1 MSDTMNQAD
10 EQTIAVTREYESASS
25 QILSENNTSH
35 EKTKQ
40 MATAEIPSILANKSR
55 TSVVA
60 RTQHLLAIHKRKRKF
75 SGNRPKD
82 ASQHA
87 TKEATEELEWKK
99 RQRELLL
106 DDPPVHKYPARNALD
121 DLSIGRGGDESYHE
135 ALKWL
140 RKDSSMAGKPSQ
152 SVISGL
158 EASRESVPTFLFRA
172 YSLEGTKH
180 TKGYS
185 STSVYQPA
193 ADKHL
198 EQDCH
203 ATIYDM
209 SVGEF
214 KYMLGNHLLW
224 KDYNADEVLS
234 WTNSLLFAFEHALG
248 RHRKHQSGCYIAMV
262 DTRRATTVTTRTST
276 AGRSVSF
283 FNAPALWKA
292 YEVLGWSGWGNHD
305 RTGLHP
311 RKFTHEFLSHGV
323 IKYEDATSRRLPLV
337 DLVDK
342 GLFRIY
348 PEFEIFDKSRK
359 STGLYER
366 CVALRRALFPE
377 LKKGMRGLE
386 LIPLEH
392 LDWAVKIARCFVKN
406 ETPEQE
412 VKAPLILVLKIL
424 SLRRRPSRSRLLVDW
439 IREHYNR
446 QDLEDIIHPD
456 MTRVADN
463 LPENLQY
470 LDLVRDSCYALDVP
484 MIPDNIVER
493 ACHISRRLD
502 TIRETS
508 TVTSLEFTSTPSGL
522 EMKPLAD

>member
-10 EQTIAVTREYESASS
+10 EQTNAVTKEYESASS
-25 QILSENNTSH
+25 QISVENNASH

-40 MATAEIPSILANKSR
+40 MATAEIPSILVNKSR

-60 RTQHLLAIHKRKRKF
+60 RTQHLLTNHKRK
-75 SGNRPKD
+75 
-82 ASQHA
+82 Q
-87 TKEATEELEWKK
+87 EATEE
-99 RQRELLL
+99 
-106 DDPPVHKYPARNALD
+106 
-121 DLSIGRGGDESYHE
+121 
-135 ALKWL
+135 
-140 RKDSSMAGKPSQ
+140 
-152 SVISGL
+152 
-158 EASRESVPTFLFRA
+158 
-172 YSLEGTKH
+172 
-180 TKGYS
+180 
-185 STSVYQPA
+185 
-193 ADKHL
+193 
-198 EQDCH
+198 
-203 ATIYDM
+203 
-209 SVGEF
+209 
-214 KYMLGNHLLW
+214 
-224 KDYNADEVLS
+224 
-234 WTNSLLFAFEHALG
+234 
-248 RHRKHQSGCYIAMV
+248 
-262 DTRRATTVTTRTST
+262 
-276 AGRSVSF
+276 
-283 FNAPALWKA
+283 
-292 YEVLGWSGWGNHD
+292 
-305 RTGLHP
+305 
-311 RKFTHEFLSHGV
+311 
-323 IKYEDATSRRLPLV
+323 YEDVTSRRLPLV

-377 LKKGMRGLE
+377 LKEGMRGPE

-470 LDLVRDSCYALDVP
+470 LDLVRDSRYALDVP

-493 ACHISRRLD
+493 GCTIHSIRGFKYKADDLRHMPRPRLCVPRGYSEIADMNPSKRRRVD
-502 TIRETS
+502 TLSEEPTATTTQSPIASSDSAPGTDHSHRDAENLTDSVGASNPLTDLEDSSTALVEATEVLSQPHDAPSGSELPKTPSVQVDDLPALTFDQPATS
-508 TVTSLEFTSTPSGL
+508 TDVLTQFARHQPSLPSNSRVHL
-522 EMKPLAD
+522 LAWR